1 MRAKALGWRTTKRE
15 KNTKSEVLGVQE
27 VGDAVNEIYYPNEFH
42 PLSRE

>member
-27 VGDAVNEIYYPNEFH
+27 VGDAVNEIITA
-42 PLSRE
+42 SQRISSK